1 MIKGL
6 RHNAKEAFFMSTDH
20 PDLAAIAALHR
31 GDTARIDAIACRLAR
46 GAGLLGYRTEGV
58 LRGYLL
64 WSRGAGGAPEIERLY
79 VAPGWRRRGIEERLR
94 RRLPQPS

>member
-1 MIKGL
+1 
-6 RHNAKEAFFMSTDH
+6 MSTDH

-31 GDTARIDAIACRLAR
+31 GDTARTDAIARRLAR